1 VEQRKPSAKHR
12 GWSREWSI
20 SPVRLLAG
28 DPVQAQLEDGTW
40 VSGTLHPVR
49 GGLEIE
55 YEEARAA
62 GQGCVESSRLLD
74 HEAARRLRMLVRPE
88 PLWTDSVRVR
98 RETQI
103 WQAAHPPWHVRLGQ
117 WTRELCRRDPLAA
130 EPLLR
135 RHLGRRVIVDVRR
148 GPRTLF
154 AAGVLLAYDRD
165 FLALADT
172 ILPAETSLPLCPG
185 RMSGAGLDILW
196 NDDGLELFNREKTPV
211 DVLGLRSAEGFRT
224 WELRLKPGQRQQY
237 GLPRAP
243 AGTAELVFESPV
255 SGDAVLP
262 RSLASVRG
270 ASEGSVSI
278 PGLPDLST
286 RVGELAAGP
295 AGEEVRPPLV
305 KTGAPQQD

>member
-1 VEQRKPSAKHR
+1 MEQRKPSAKHR

-154 AAGVLLAYDRD
+154 AAGVLLAYDRVSLD
-165 FLALADT
+165 
-172 ILPAETSLPLCPG
+172 PARPS
-185 RMSGAGLDILW
+185 M
-196 NDDGLELFNREKTPV
+196 LFV
-211 DVLGLRSAEGFRT
+211 ASAM
-224 WELRLKPGQRQQY
+224 
-237 GLPRAP
+237 
-243 AGTAELVFESPV
+243 
-255 SGDAVLP
+255 
-262 RSLASVRG
+262 
-270 ASEGSVSI
+270 
-278 PGLPDLST
+278 
-286 RVGELAAGP
+286 GELAVMQDQAWRVDTFFQQLQYMLR
-295 AGEEVRPPLV
+295 ELFPP
-305 KTGAPQQD
+305 QD